1 MLGRIGK
8 GGFGTIF
15 VGEKHSEKAAIK
27 IISKEYINDE
37 ESFQRFGNEIR
48 NLSRLNHPN
57 IARIV
62 ESDISTINP
71 YIAVEF
77 LEGQKYREDERQ
89 RHQEENG
96 DG

>member
-1 MLGRIGK
+1 MNKNFDQLLATDPKSIGGWTLLGRIGK

-48 NLSRLNHPN
+48 K
-57 IARIV
+57 II
-62 ESDISTINP
+62 
-71 YIAVEF
+71 
-77 LEGQKYREDERQ
+77 DE
-89 RHQEENG
+89 
-96 DG
+96 